1 MPNNVYICIKLQ
13 IMSQINQ
20 HISQLR
26 EDFMKG
32 QLLEDSVSQI
42 PSTQFELWMKD
53 AIDAKVNE
61 VPACNLATVNK
72 DGKPSSRIIYL
83 REFGDDFFYFY
94 TNYDSRKAVEIAR
107 NPNVCLTFFW
117 PELERQIRIEGM
129 ITSKAETQKS
139 DSYFNARPLDSKI
152 GAWSSPQSKVIK
164 GRLELEANIETNK
177 IKFENKEIP
186 RPDFWG
192 GFVIKAS
199 YYEFWQGRKNRLH
212 DRITFT
218 LENENWKIERLAP

>member
-1 MPNNVYICIKLQ
+1 
-13 IMSQINQ
+13 MSQINQ

-32 QLLEDSVSQI
+32 QLSEEAISKI

-61 VPACNLATVNK
+61 VPACNLATVNSQ
-72 DGKPSSRIIYL
+72 GKPSARIIYL
-83 REFGDDFFYFY
+83 REFGDDLFYFY
-94 TNYDSRKAVEIAR
+94 TNYDSRKSDEISS

-117 PELERQIRIEGM
+117 PELERQIRIEGVVVK
-129 ITSKAETQKS
+129 KAENEKS
-139 DSYFNARPLDSKI
+139 DAYFNARPVDSKI
-152 GAWSSPQSKVIK
+152 GAWSSPQSKVLN
-164 GRLELEANIETNK
+164 GRAELEAAIEFNRK
-177 IKFENKEIP
+177 KFENKEIP

-192 GFVIKAS
+192 GFIIKAS